1 NRGFAKPAYVGM
13 PLTQTVVQQLR
24 PYPQFGAINPFLG
37 PPLGD
42 TWYDSL
48 QAKVTKRYSHGLDVQ
63 GAFTWQKE
71 LVNGTNSDTGF
82 FTPGTVL
89 INDAF
94 NHDSLKQVSALSRPL
109 MLVIS
114 FTYTTPRFKADSAGL
129 KAVSWL

>member
-1 NRGFAKPAYVGM
+1 MSG
-13 PLTQTVVQQLR
+13 Q
-24 PYPQFGAINPFLG
+24 
-37 PPLGD
+37 
-42 TWYDSL
+42 
-48 QAKVTKRYSHGLDVQ
+48 H
-63 GAFTWQKE
+63 FTWQKE

-114 FTYTTPRFKADSAGL
+114 FTYTTPRFKADGAGL
-129 KAVSWL
+129 QSPLLAGARLGDWRSSEIISGAVIVDASLPQQSSYSARPRTGKQSRHLRGGNTFWNRNPSQPLF